1 MTENKKETVNAVVVR
16 QARRLV
22 CSNSRFDVYLDDIET
37 VDGRAVRD
45 YLVVAPRV
53 RSTNL
58 VTGVGVLPVHEG
70 KFGLLRIYRHAI
82 QDFCW
87 EIPRGFIDAGEDD
100 AVSARRELVEETGLD
115 CGDDGLISLGFMAP
129 EAGILS
135 ARVHLF
141 AARNCVPTRPF
152 RPEEFGH
159 HEFHMLDAQ
168 RLEVMIAASEIED
181 PSTLVACCRYLHG
194 PGRR

>member
-1 MTENKKETVNAVVVR
+1 MSTSDKKQTAGSFVVR
-16 QARRLV
+16 QARRLA

-37 VDGRAVRD
+37 VDGRGVRD

-53 RSTNL
+53 RSANL

-87 EIPRGFIDAGEDD
+87 EIPRGFVDAGEDD
-100 AVSARRELVEETGLD
+100 VVSARRELVEETGLG
-115 CGDDGLISLGFMAP
+115 CGDDGLISLGFITP

-135 ARVHLF
+135 ARVHLY
-141 AARNCVPTRPF
+141 AAPNCVSTRPF

-159 HEFHMLDAQ
+159 HEFHMLDAP
-168 RLEVMIAASEIED
+168 RLEVMIATSEIQD
-181 PSTLVACCRYLHG
+181 PCTLVACCRYLHG
-194 PGRR
+194 IV